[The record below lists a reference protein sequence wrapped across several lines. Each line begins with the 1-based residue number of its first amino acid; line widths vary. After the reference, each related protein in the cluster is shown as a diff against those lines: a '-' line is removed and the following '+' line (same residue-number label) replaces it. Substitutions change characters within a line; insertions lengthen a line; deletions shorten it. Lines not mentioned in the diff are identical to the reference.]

1 MTALFTPLV
10 LRSLDIR
17 NRVWMAPMCQYSAPA
32 DGEHTGA
39 PGDWHFTHLATRA
52 VGGAGLVMTEGT
64 AVTAA
69 GRITPA
75 DLGLWNDTQQA
86 AFQRIA
92 QGLRALGSV
101 PAIQLTHAGRKA
113 STARPWDGGTPLTP
127 DYGGW
132 HPVGPSPLPYAPGHL
147 APHELTVPEIHRIVD
162 DFARAA
168 RRALDAGFQVA
179 EVHGAH
185 GYLIHQFLS
194 PYTNR
199 RGDQYGGSFSNRIR
213 FALEVVDAVRSV
225 WPDGL
230 PVFFRASATDW
241 LERSAAEGPGQHGW
255 EVEDTVRLSVE
266 LLDHGVDLLD
276 ISSGGVAPGI
286 RKPVAPGYQ
295 VPFATTVR
303 HKSGAPVSA
312 VGLITDPH
320 QAEHI
325 VTTGQADAVMLGREL
340 LRNPYW
346 PHRAA
351 QELGAKPTW
360 PQPYEMAHP

>member
-1 MTALFTPLV
+1 MSALFTPLV
-10 LRSLDIR
+10 LRSLGIR
-17 NRVWMAPMCQYSAPA
+17 NRVWMAPMCQYSAPV

-127 DYGGW
+127 DHGGW

-199 RGDQYGGSFSNRIR
+199 RGDQYGGSFSNRTR

-241 LERSAAEGPGQHGW
+241 LERSAAEGQDPAGRSRTPCDSPSSCWTTAWTCSTSPPEGWPPGSGSRWPPATRSPSPQRSG
-255 EVEDTVRLSVE
+255 TSPALRSPPSA
-266 LLDHGVDLLD
+266 
-276 ISSGGVAPGI
+276 SSPT
-286 RKPVAPGYQ
+286 R
-295 VPFATTVR
+295 TR
-303 HKSGAPVSA
+303 
-312 VGLITDPH
+312 
-320 QAEHI
+320 
-325 VTTGQADAVMLGREL
+325 
-340 LRNPYW
+340 RN
-346 PHRAA
+346 
-351 QELGAKPTW
+351 TS
-360 PQPYEMAHP
+360 